1 MPWYY
6 FPSKHLHDGLNIW
19 SSFILQEAFSH
30 LIGDSNELTQD
41 LASQGMSIVY
51 ELGDASMKGQLV
63 HALVNTLTGAA
74 KKKKAIKVHFFS
86 VNYLS

>member
-1 MPWYY
+1 MVVFSIYASSRWYE
-6 FPSKHLHDGLNIW
+6 HLE
-19 SSFILQEAFSH
+19 FIYLQEAFSH

-74 KKKKAIKVHFFS
+74 KKKKAIKVHNVFS
-86 VNYLS
+86 NLSLL

>member
-1 MPWYY
+1 MVLFSSYASSPWYEHLELLY
-6 FPSKHLHDGLNIW
+6 F
-19 SSFILQEAFSH
+19 QEAFSH

-74 KKKKAIKVHFFS
+74 KKKKAIKVHSVFS
-86 VNYLS
+86 NFYLL

>member
-1 MPWYY
+1 M
-6 FPSKHLHDGLNIW
+6 HLRDGMNTW

-74 KKKKAIKVHFFS
+74 KKKKAIKVHNVFS
-86 VNYLS
+86 NFYLLCDH